1 MPPSAPGPGR
11 RRRVHLH
18 AEARAPSLRGDRHT
32 HDNQDGTVRPLRAFH
47 AVAAFALVTA
57 AACTDRSS
65 PLGPDDKT
73 PPPTGPGAPPITLAA
88 LDCVANKESLAV
100 SCSPATSQA
109 GTAAGDI
116 IVGNQNVY
124 VRLVSSNIAYNG
136 GTGQFTFDATLENLI
151 EQPLGTVDGTT
162 LDPAGIRIFFYTSP
176 AVTGGSGSVAVVPD
190 GFAFFTAAAQ
200 AYYTY
205 PYLLDQ
211 NEVSPT
217 ETWTFVVPPSV
228 TDFHFSVL
236 VSAPVEYP
244 TGYITLNGELPGYD
258 YGNLHP
264 TTPEVLTAVVK
275 NPLGETVPGTVTF
288 GTSDA
293 TCATVTV
300 GGTVNGVRA
309 GTCSITA
316 TSGAV
321 GGEMIFD
328 VTGMTRTW
336 NGSASADWSNGANW
350 DLGVSPAG
358 VDSVTI
364 PAGTPNNPALVGSTP
379 IGGVTVADGATLSLG
394 AFNLTMGANLVTGT
408 TGGIVG
414 GGAGVLDLN
423 GTGAARGR
431 VPSLWVTGDYSLS
444 GDLLVVAPQSIR
456 AGRMHNPSYQLRI
469 VAQ

>member
-1 MPPSAPGPGR
+1 M
-11 RRRVHLH
+11 
-18 AEARAPSLRGDRHT
+18 
-32 HDNQDGTVRPLRAFH
+32 RPLRALH
-47 AVAAFALVTA
+47 AVAAFALVAA
-57 AACTDRSS
+57 AACTDKSS
-65 PLGPDDKT
+65 PLGPDGKPK
-73 PPPTGPGAPPITLAA
+73 PPPDGTGAPPTTLAR
-88 LDCVANKESLAV
+88 LDCIASKAILVV
-100 SCSPATSQA
+100 SCKPASSQA

-162 LDPAGIRIFFYTSP
+162 PDPVGIRIFFYESP
-176 AVTGGSGSVAVVPD
+176 SVTGGGPGSVSVVPD
-190 GFAFFTAAAQ
+190 GFDFFTTAAQ

-211 NEVSPT
+211 NEISPT
-217 ETWTFVVPPSV
+217 ETWTFIVPPTV

-236 VSAPVEYP
+236 VSAPVEFP
-244 TGYITLNGELPGYD
+244 SGYITLDGELPGYD

-264 TTPEVLTAVVK
+264 TTPEALTAVVK
-275 NPLGETVPGTVTF
+275 NPLGETIPGAVTF
-288 GTSDA
+288 GTTDP
-293 TCATVTV
+293 TCATVNA
-300 GGTVNGVRA
+300 GGTVTGVRA

-316 TSGAV
+316 TAGALA
-321 GGEMIFD
+321 GEMIFD

-350 DLGVSPAG
+350 NLGVSPAG

-364 PAGTPNNPALVGSTP
+364 PAGTPNDPALVAATA
-379 IGGVTVADGATLSLG
+379 IGGVTVADVATLNLG
-394 AFNLTMGANLVTGT
+394 AFNLTMGANLVTGA
-408 TGGIVG
+408 TGGVVA

-423 GTGAARGR
+423 GTGTARGR
-431 VPSLWVTGDYSLS
+431 VPSLWVTGDYSLD

-456 AGRMHNPSYQLRI
+456 AGRLHNPSYQLRI

>member
-1 MPPSAPGPGR
+1 
-11 RRRVHLH
+11 
-18 AEARAPSLRGDRHT
+18 
-32 HDNQDGTVRPLRAFH
+32 VRPLRALH
-47 AVAAFALVTA
+47 AVAAFALVAA
-57 AACTDRSS
+57 AACTDKSS
-65 PLGPDDKT
+65 PLGPDGGT
-73 PPPTGPGAPPITLAA
+73 PPPTGPGAPPTTLAS
-88 LDCVANKESLAV
+88 LDCVASKETLAV
-100 SCSPATSQA
+100 SCKPSASQA

-124 VRLVSSNIAYNG
+124 VRLVSSNIAYNI

-151 EQPLGTVDGTT
+151 EQPMGTVDGTT
-162 LDPAGIRIFFYTSP
+162 LDPAGIRIFFYTGP
-176 AVTGGSGSVAVVPD
+176 TTADPGSVAVVPD
-190 GFAFFTAAAQ
+190 GFAFFTTAAQ

-205 PYLLDQ
+205 PYVLDQ

-217 ETWTFVVPPSV
+217 ETWTFVVPPTV
-228 TDFHFSVL
+228 TSFQFQVL
-236 VSAPVEYP
+236 VSAPVQYP
-244 TGYITLNGELPGYD
+244 GGYITLNGELPGYD

-275 NPLGETVPGTVTF
+275 NPLGEPVPGTVTF

-316 TSGAV
+316 TAGART
-321 GGEMIFD
+321 GEMIFD
-328 VTGMTRTW
+328 ITGMTRTW
-336 NGSASADWSNGANW
+336 NGSASTDWTNGANW
-350 DLGVSPAG
+350 DLGVVPAG

-364 PAGTPNNPALVGSTP
+364 PDVANDPVLQGNTNV
-379 IGGVTVADGATLSLG
+379 GGVTVADVATLNLG

-408 TGGIVG
+408 TGGVIAS
-414 GGAGVLDLN
+414 GAGVLDLN
-423 GTGAARGR
+423 GIGTAQGR
-431 VPSLWVTGDYSLS
+431 VPSLWVTGTYTLS

-456 AGRMHNPSYQLRI
+456 AGRMNNPAYQLRI